1 MTKRI
6 LIVGDSGMGKSTMAE
21 KLSKR
26 INIHFYST
34 DDFYWKTKFT
44 EINDKQKSIDDLGKI
59 YDKNEWIV
67 EGGTR
72 HLTQRG
78 IEDADTIYFLKFNNI
93 LLQYYCI
100 IRRSFGRKN
109 ERFIDLCKLLKHITY
124 KRFKKDYGNHLPSL
138 EDMLKPYENKVI
150 RLRSLKGIHR
160 CLDGFTVENNC
171 SC

>member
-6 LIVGDSGMGKSTMAE
+6 LIVGDSGMGKSAMAE

-26 INIHFYST
+26 TNIPFFST

-78 IEDADTIYFLKFNNI
+78 IEDADTIYFLKFTNI
-93 LLQYYCI
+93 LLQYYFI
-100 IRRSFGRKN
+100 VRRSFGRKN
-109 ERFIDLCKLLKHITY
+109 ERFIDLWKLLKHITY
-124 KRFKKDYGNHLPSL
+124 KRYKKGYGNHLPSL
-138 EDMLKPYENKVI
+138 EDMLKPYESKVI
-150 RLRSLKGIHR
+150 RLGSRKEIHK
-160 CLDGFTVENNC
+160 CLNNVGF
-171 SC
+171 

>member
-21 KLSKR
+21 ELSK
-26 INIHFYST
+26 ISSIPFYST

-78 IEDADTIYFLKFNNI
+78 IEDAGTIYFLKFNNI
-93 LLQYYCI
+93 LLQYYFI
-100 IRRSFGRKN
+100 VRRSFGRKN
-109 ERFIDLCKLLKHITY
+109 ERFIDLWKLLKHITY
-124 KRFKKDYGNHLPSL
+124 KRYKKGYGNHLPSL
-138 EDMLKPYENKVI
+138 EEMLKPYENKVV
-150 RLRSLKGIHR
+150 RLKSRKEIQK
-160 CLDGFTVENNC
+160 CLNSASF
-171 SC
+171 